1 MSLSL
6 TIACLVLVTL
16 PWTEGQFPKVCV
28 TLDSL
33 QSKECCPIPKGFKAP
48 CGSDG
53 NRGTCQELIIRE
65 WNFTYSHYQPFQEKD
80 ERHDWPHALYHKTCK
95 CHSNFASYD
104 CSKCEF
110 GYYGNNCTQKKTL
123 MRKNF
128 GKLPTEEKERYMR
141 YINMSKYYE
150 SDYVVTSTPYEE
162 INRTVQAGGDPST
175 LFHNITNYDLFVW
188 MHYYA
193 ARDTI
198 HPNNITEAAID
209 FAHDGQGFPTWHR
222 LYMLAW
228 ERTLQEL
235 AGDENFT
242 VPYWDWTTNATGCDP
257 TICSEELLGVTQ
269 QEDGVVKGKYFKDW
283 YVLCTREQ
291 TKELTVMCDPRVRQP
306 GLERAAE
313 KEKEAKAKNQ
323 GYIMTLPTKEDVNF
337 ALRFE
342 TFDLPP
348 YSKESSCNFKNI
360 LEGYVSTK
368 IGYRLP
374 NAHTMHNQVHI
385 VVGGQMGDVPS
396 ASNDPIFPLH
406 HSFVDRIY
414 EKWLRK
420 YNKDASVLSV
430 YNAPIGHNNDDVIVP
445 LFPVYTHQQMFK
457 KSFEFGYDYEDVD
470 EDGRYIPLEFVTLFC
485 VFFSILNNGILTS
498 YVCLT

>member
-6 TIACLVLVTL
+6 TIACLVLFTL
-16 PWTEGQFPKVCV
+16 SWTEGQFPKVCV

-33 QSKECCPIPKGFKAP
+33 QSKECCPIPKGFNAP

-65 WNFTYSHYQPFQEKD
+65 WNLTYSHYKPFHEED

-95 CHSNFASYD
+95 CHSNFAGYD

-128 GKLPTEEKERYMR
+128 ATLPAEEKERYMR
-141 YINMSKYYE
+141 YINMSKYHE

-162 INRTVQAGGDPST
+162 IDNTVQVGGDPRP
-175 LFHNITNYDLFVW
+175 LFHHISNYDLFVW

-198 HPNNITEAAID
+198 HPKSITEAAID

-222 LYMLAW
+222 LLMLAW
-228 ERTLQEL
+228 ERTLQEIG
-235 AGDENFT
+235 GDETFT
-242 VPYWDWTTNATGCDP
+242 VPYWDWTENSEECDP

-291 TKELTVMCDPRVRQP
+291 TKELTVMCDPGVRQRW
-306 GLERAAE
+306 LERATE
-313 KEKEAKAKNQ
+313 KQKEAKAKNQ
-323 GYIMTLPTKEDVNF
+323 GYVMTFPTKEDVNF

-342 TFDLPP
+342 TFDVPP

-368 IGYRLP
+368 TGYRLP

-430 YNAPIGHNNDDVIVP
+430 YDAPIGHNRNDVLVP

-457 KSFEFGYDYEDVD
+457 KSLEFGYDYEDVD
-470 EDGRYIPLEFVTLFC
+470 EDGRYIPLDK
-485 VFFSILNNGILTS
+485 IA
-498 YVCLT
+498 